1 MPNNALAA
9 GAALALLA
17 LAACAPEVDATVPL
31 SSVMKVVMDGGSATA
46 PALLRIPQG
55 SEEECKDG
63 LAALV
68 DKLKALAP
76 VTGEARC
83 TQSAGGDQLAE
94 LGTAIAI
101 VRGGEEVPQPNL
113 FALEIAENGSGSSLT
128 FRLLQ
133 PIPVI
138 TAALSGDDAM
148 EVDFDPSLYTVTLQN
163 DAGATIDVYPDHVLV
178 NGEPNLPGMDA
189 VVLAN
194 GSAVTIRLSN
204 VAAVHVDKAESY
216 TFAGIGIPY

>member
-1 MPNNALAA
+1 MLNKALAA
-9 GAALALLA
+9 GAAVALLA
-17 LAACAPEVDATVPL
+17 LAACAPEVDLTVPL
-31 SSVMKVVMDGGSATA
+31 SSVMQVVTDGGSASA

-63 LAALV
+63 LAGLIE
-68 DKLKALAP
+68 KLKALAP
-76 VTGEARC
+76 VTGDARC

-101 VRGGEEVPQPNL
+101 VREGDAVPEPNL

-128 FRLLQ
+128 FRLLK
-133 PIPVI
+133 PIPEV
-138 TAALSGDDAM
+138 TEALSGDSGIDV
-148 EVDFDPSLYTVTLQN
+148 EFDPSLYTVTLQN
-163 DAGATIDVYPDHVLV
+163 DLGSTLEVYPDHALV
-178 NGEPNLPGMDA
+178 NGEPHLPGMDG

-194 GSAVTIRLSN
+194 GDKVAIRLSN
-204 VAAVHVDKAESY
+204 VAAVHVDKAQAY